1 MVFKVQT
8 KKMFC
13 VQSTVYFGVSLALT
27 RMLISGK
34 NMGFLAPAYAPP
46 PFTAVV
52 CGGVDNGDA
61 PAVATASEPYPS
73 S

>member
-1 MVFKVQT
+1 MNRQ
-8 KKMFC
+8 KKILYKAQYIL
-13 VQSTVYFGVSLALT
+13 VLVDSHPHAD
-27 RMLISGK
+27 SGK
-34 NMGFLAPAYAPP
+34 NMGFLAPAYPPP

-61 PAVATASEPYPS
+61 PAVPTASEPYPS